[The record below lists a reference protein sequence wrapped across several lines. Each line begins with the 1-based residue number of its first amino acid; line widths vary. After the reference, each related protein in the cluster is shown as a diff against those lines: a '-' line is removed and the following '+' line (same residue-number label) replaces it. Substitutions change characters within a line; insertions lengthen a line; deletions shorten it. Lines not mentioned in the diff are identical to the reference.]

1 MIEHR
6 KTCAIDT
13 FVQHQQILKNKKKI
27 IPRVLKTY
35 YKRNIVISRFSFTW
49 RPSRSEKSELFS
61 IHNSFRTSMMTNGFK
76 RMNAAGVKEDNIQ
89 PVLQTDTTQSERTS
103 TNNKIISISTTTKVS
118 STFNQKG
125 NDSKILFPYYTKN
138 IRIK

>member
-76 RMNAAGVKEDNIQ
+76 RMNAAGVK
-89 PVLQTDTTQSERTS
+89 
-103 TNNKIISISTTTKVS
+103 
-118 STFNQKG
+118 
-125 NDSKILFPYYTKN
+125 
-138 IRIK
+138 